1 MTDAATAPAQGAP
14 HPHRLPLVAAL
25 VAVAVLVVGTIGPPL
40 FGKGVFL
47 AVDQLTLAY
56 PWRAFDSPSALN
68 VLHHGP
74 ATDTIDANHPTRVL
88 SANALRD
95 GHLFGWNPY
104 PAGGTASASHS
115 ASGSLSPFGL
125 LYVAL
130 PHSYAP
136 AAAKLVQMLV
146 AVGFTYLFCR
156 RLGTGKVPAVFAG
169 AAFAGSGFMV
179 MWTNWPHPEVASV
192 IPALFWATE
201 RFLQGPSAR
210 RLVPIALALGV
221 MLLGN
226 FPAVVGYALV
236 VLAGYVLV
244 RLWRSR
250 GVSVSERLGRGAGVA
265 TGLVAGVLL
274 VAVVLLPFAHRLRDL
289 NLDHREQTTS
299 DSVGL
304 ASLVTTVAP
313 KALGLSTE
321 SVPWF
326 GPMNQIEH
334 VAFLGATTV
343 LLALAAVCLPRPRST
358 PAGARLGLALP
369 AAIIGVA
376 TYAGGPV
383 LAVLV
388 RLPLFS
394 SNFIGRSVSVM
405 GFVVAVLAGLGLQSL
420 AERRVPQERRGRA
433 VAAAAV
439 TVTAVVGLLA
449 LRSAFRLA
457 DAVDQ
462 ARYFARGFALPVAVG
477 IAAVVLVVVVVRAVR
492 PRTQQV
498 AMAGIVGLLVVESLA
513 LSLPL
518 LPNEDHRF
526 LYPSTPGLE
535 FLASQVD
542 HDRVAPEGLTFM
554 GNGGALF
561 GIRSV
566 TGHAFTAETWKEALR
581 TIDPQ
586 VYAGSQTLSQLSG
599 DESVITSPL
608 LDRLGARWFA
618 ATGSHVPV
626 GIVDGDR
633 RESSSCDRPVLLDEP
648 VTVTVPAGD
657 GLRGALVRTCG
668 TVSLP
673 PGAALEVSVAS
684 AGATVA
690 SGRTHLPTTVGA
702 VDIGAAV
709 PADDLSGPGDLQVT
723 FSMVDSG
730 GHALVLATGPDGKPA
745 VDPIRPG
752 DDGLRLAYADD
763 LRIYERTRALPRVR
777 WAGRARVVPDRD
789 DRLRVLAGGLV
800 PDDTVVLSEPGPLG
814 SGEPGAVEVLLD
826 APTAIDLRV
835 EAEGDGYVVVAD
847 ALQSDWVATV
857 DGERAELVDA
867 DHAGVAVAVP
877 AGEHTVE
884 LRYEPRGQR
893 LGMVLSTLT
902 AIALVACAATP
913 WLRRRLALRRHRA

>member
-1 MTDAATAPAQGAP
+1 M
-14 HPHRLPLVAAL
+14 
-25 VAVAVLVVGTIGPPL
+25 
-40 FGKGVFL
+40 
-47 AVDQLTLAY
+47 
-56 PWRAFDSPSALN
+56 
-68 VLHHGP
+68 
-74 ATDTIDANHPTRVL
+74 
-88 SANALRD
+88 
-95 GHLFGWNPY
+95 
-104 PAGGTASASHS
+104 
-115 ASGSLSPFGL
+115 
-125 LYVAL
+125 
-130 PHSYAP
+130 
-136 AAAKLVQMLV
+136 
-146 AVGFTYLFCR
+146 
-156 RLGTGKVPAVFAG
+156 
-169 AAFAGSGFMV
+169 
-179 MWTNWPHPEVASV
+179 
-192 IPALFWATE
+192 
-201 RFLQGPSAR
+201 
-210 RLVPIALALGV
+210 PIALALGV

-462 ARYFARGFALPVAVG
+462 ARYFARSFALPVAVG

-586 VYAGSQTLSQLSG
+586 VYAGPRPLAAQRHSRHHLA
-599 DESVITSPL
+599 L
-608 LDRLGARWFA
+608 LDRL
-618 ATGSHVPV
+618 S
-626 GIVDGDR
+626 
-633 RESSSCDRPVLLDEP
+633 
-648 VTVTVPAGD
+648 
-657 GLRGALVRTCG
+657 ALVRRHRQPRPGGDRERRPAGAPPATGRSCLTNRHRHRAG
-668 TVSLP
+668 RRRAAGSAGAHVWHGLAP
-673 PGAALEVSVAS
+673 PGGLEVSVAS

-730 GHALVLATGPDGKPA
+730 GHALVLATGPDGEPA

-913 WLRRRLALRRHRA
+913 WLRRRLALRRHRGAPHRVPAQVLSGRHLGPGPGTGTRLSWRSTTSL